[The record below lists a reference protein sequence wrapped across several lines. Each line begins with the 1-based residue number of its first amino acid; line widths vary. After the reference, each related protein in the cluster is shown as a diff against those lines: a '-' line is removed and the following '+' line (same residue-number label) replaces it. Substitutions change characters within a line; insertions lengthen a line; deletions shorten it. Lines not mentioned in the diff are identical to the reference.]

1 MGQRWRQRVV
11 VITGASS
18 GIGRATALRLARRK
32 ANLVLAARRE
42 EPLETLAAEC
52 HRRGARCSVVPTDV
66 SIPSDV
72 EALARAAVAQF
83 GHFDAWVNNAGVYL
97 VGRLEDTPDEA
108 FRQVMETNFFG
119 TVAGSRAALA
129 HFRPRGTGTLVN
141 VSSTFGRVAG
151 PYVSAYTASKHAVR
165 GFSSSL
171 RQELQGTGIHV
182 CTLLPAAID
191 TPLWQHTANYTGQ
204 PLRPLEPVYPVE
216 RVARALVRL
225 LESPRP
231 EVMVGP
237 AGRSFAAL
245 HGVAPSRFERTMRP
259 FTDAGHLAEGL
270 APHTSGNVFTP
281 MREGVGASGGYRGGL
296 KQWVRRGLV
305 AGGVAALVAARA
317 RSHPRTL
324 SGRLARALGH

>member
-1 MGQRWRQRVV
+1 MARGWRQRVV

-18 GIGRATALRLARRK
+18 GIGRASALRLARRG

-52 HRRGARCSVVPTDV
+52 ERLGARCRVVPTDV
-66 SIPSDV
+66 SIPADM
-72 EALARAAVAQF
+72 EALAREAVAAF

-97 VGRLEDTPDEA
+97 VGRLEDTPEEA

-119 TVAGSRAALA
+119 TVTGARVALA
-129 HFRPRGTGTLVN
+129 HFRRQGTGTLVN
-141 VSSTFGRVAG
+141 VASVFGRVAG
-151 PYVSAYTASKHAVR
+151 PYSSAYVASKHAVR
-165 GFSSSL
+165 GLTSSL

-191 TPLWQHTANYTGQ
+191 TPLWHHAANYTGHA
-204 PLRPLEPVYPVE
+204 LRPLEPVYPVE

-225 LESPRP
+225 LERPRA

-245 HGVAPSRFERTMRP
+245 HGVAPALFERTMRP
-259 FTDAGHLAEGL
+259 LTDAGELAD
-270 APHTSGNVFTP
+270 APHPHAPGNVFTP
-281 MREGVGASGGYRGGL
+281 MREGTEASGGYHGGL
-296 KQWVRRGLV
+296 KQWLRRGLL
-305 AGGVAALVAARA
+305 AGGALALVAARA
-317 RSHPRTL
+317 QRRPRTL
-324 SGRLARALGH
+324 RARLQRALA